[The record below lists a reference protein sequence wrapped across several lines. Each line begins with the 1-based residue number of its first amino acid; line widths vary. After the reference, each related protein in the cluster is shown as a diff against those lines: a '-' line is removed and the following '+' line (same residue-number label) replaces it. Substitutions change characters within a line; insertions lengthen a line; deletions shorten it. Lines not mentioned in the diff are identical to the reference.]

1 MILIARLTTLWLLLT
16 LTSTALAQDEP
27 RPSPEPSTPTK
38 EQSDELPSEEDAKE
52 AETEEDET
60 AVVTESS
67 ITLGDETIQYRAT
80 AGMQPLLTETGETR
94 ANIFHVAYE
103 RLDENG
109 EPLSASPEN
118 RPITFCFNGGP
129 GSSSVWLHLGAWGP
143 VRVDMGDAGKLKP
156 APWTLV
162 PNDGSLLDV
171 SDLVFID
178 PVTTG
183 FSRST
188 EDQSHQD
195 FHGLEADADAVAEF
209 IRLYLTRNERW
220 LSPKYIAGESYGTT
234 RAAVLAE
241 RLQRRHGVF
250 LNGVILVSAIL
261 DFQTTDFAPGNDVAN
276 PLYLP
281 TFAATAWYHG
291 KLPDDISLQQAIER
305 AEAYAS
311 NQYLVALYQGSSL
324 PEPQRQAIARS
335 LATLTGL
342 PAEYIVRSNLRLYPS
357 RFRKELLR
365 DQRRTVGRLDS
376 RFTGVD
382 ADAASDRP
390 EYDPSYAV
398 IQGPYTAAMNHYVRV
413 DLGFESDVPY
423 EILTG
428 RVHPWDMNARNRYL
442 DVSTRLTNAMLFNPE
457 LHVFLAEGLYD
468 LATPFAAAEYT
479 LRHME
484 LEPEFLKHVTI
495 KQYESGHMMYLHD
508 PSRAAMRQDLLEF
521 YGTSRSNVAE

>member
-1 MILIARLTTLWLLLT
+1 MI
-16 LTSTALAQDEP
+16 STALAQEAS
-27 RPSPEPSTPTK
+27 RPSPEPS
-38 EQSDELPSEEDAKE
+38 QSSTAE
-52 AETEEDET
+52 ADTAPVDDDIKAEET
-60 AVVTESS
+60 ADDDVAVTDSV
-67 ITLGDETIQYRAT
+67 ITLDGKTIRYRAS
-80 AGMQPLLTETGETR
+80 AGMQPLLAENGEAR

-103 RLDENG
+103 RLDEDGN
-109 EPLSASPEN
+109 LMASQPGS

-129 GSSSVWLHLGAWGP
+129 GSSAVWLHMGAWGP
-143 VRVDMGDAGKLKP
+143 VRIDMGDAGKLKP
-156 APWTLV
+156 APWKLV
-162 PNDGSLLDV
+162 SNEASLLDA

-183 FSRST
+183 YSRSA
-188 EDQSHQD
+188 EDHDDGD
-195 FHGLEADADAVAEF
+195 FHGLEADANAVAEF

-234 RAAVLAE
+234 RAAALAD

-281 TFAATAWYHG
+281 TLAATAWYHG
-291 KLPDDISLQQAIER
+291 KLADDVSLEQAIQR

-324 PEPQRQAIARS
+324 PESQQQAVARS

-342 PAEYIVRSNLRLYPS
+342 PADYIMRSNLHLYPS

-365 DQRRTVGRLDS
+365 DERRTVGRLDS

-390 EYDPSYAV
+390 AYDPSYAV

-428 RVHPWDMNARNRYL
+428 RVHPWDMNARNEYL
-442 DVSTRLTNAMLFNPE
+442 DVSNRLTNAMLFNPD

-479 LRHME
+479 LRHMR
-484 LEPEFLKHVTI
+484 LEPAFLEHVTI
-495 KQYESGHMMYLHD
+495 KRYESGHMMYLHD
-508 PSRAAMRQDLLEF
+508 ESRSAMRRDLLDF
-521 YGTSRSNVAE
+521 YTTSSADVAE